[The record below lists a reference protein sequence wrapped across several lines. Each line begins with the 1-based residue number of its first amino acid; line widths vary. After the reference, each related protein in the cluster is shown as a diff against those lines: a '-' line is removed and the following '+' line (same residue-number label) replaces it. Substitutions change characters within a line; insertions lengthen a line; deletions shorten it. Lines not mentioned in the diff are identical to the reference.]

1 MQRLHEAPPHEGR
14 LHQAELALL
23 SSQGRWGGSGSRFL
37 GTASGCAFPAGLQRA
52 RARARVCAYISFV
65 RFVPVPPRLAP
76 AAAS

>member
-1 MQRLHEAPPHEGR
+1 MQRHHEAPPHEGR

-37 GTASGCAFPAGLQRA
+37 GTASGCAFPAGLH
-52 RARARVCAYISFV
+52 RARARVCAYLSFV
-65 RFVPVPPRLAP
+65 RFVPVPPRLAL